1 MVSLEGWHTQM
12 FLSAMTAR
20 DTLKMTKKR
29 MTAYQTDFL
38 ERMNAIEVNAH
49 WFRRVFHT
57 FAASFLFY
65 YLLPDEEWINAIKI
79 MVPIIIVCCMISIEY
94 RRLRGS
100 LDHQRFFGLRSYEK
114 KRPASYLY
122 FGIAVLLLFL
132 LFPQQ
137 IAIPCILCASFTD
150 PIIGETRYYLGK
162 KKAYAIGFIVSLF
175 FFMITWYQADWWVLI
190 PVSVIGASGALIG
203 EAKKLRF
210 IDDDFMI
217 QMLPALLILLLWQG
231 FTVFGINI
239 LPLKIIL
246 PI

>member
-1 MVSLEGWHTQM
+1 MLFSEN
-12 FLSAMTAR
+12 AKDA
-20 DTLKMTKKR
+20 LKTTKQR
-29 MTAYQTDFL
+29 MSKYQDEFL
-38 ERMNAIEVNAH
+38 EQLNTIEVDAH
-49 WFRRVFHT
+49 WFRRAFHT

-65 YLLPDEEWINAIKI
+65 YLLPDEEWINVIKI
-79 MVPIIIVCCMISIEY
+79 VVPIILVLCMIVIEY

-100 LDHQRFFGLRSYEK
+100 LDHQRFFGLRNYEK

-137 IAIPCILCASFTD
+137 IAIPCLLCAAFTD
-150 PIIGETRYYLGK
+150 PVIGETRYYLGK
-162 KKAYAIGFIVSLF
+162 KKAYVIGFIISLF
-175 FFMITWYQADWWVLI
+175 FFLITWYQADWWVLI
-190 PVSVIGASGALIG
+190 PVLVIGASGALIG

-217 QMLPALLILLLWQG
+217 QMLPAVLLWLLWQG
-231 FTVFGINI
+231 TMTFGVNI
-239 LPLKIIL
+239 LPSKIIL

>member
-1 MVSLEGWHTQM
+1 MLFSENTKD
-12 FLSAMTAR
+12 A
-20 DTLKMTKKR
+20 LKTTKQR
-29 MTAYQTDFL
+29 MSKYQDEFL
-38 ERMNAIEVNAH
+38 EQLTAIEVDAH

-65 YLLPDEEWINAIKI
+65 YLLPDEEWINVIKI
-79 MVPIIIVCCMISIEY
+79 IVPVILVFCLIVIEY
-94 RRLRGS
+94 HRLRGA
-100 LDHQRFFGLRSYEK
+100 LDHQRFFGLRNYEK

-150 PIIGETRYYLGK
+150 PVIGETRYHLGK
-162 KKAYAIGFIVSLF
+162 KKAYIIGFIISLF
-175 FFMITWYQADWWVLI
+175 FFLITWFRADWRILI
-190 PVSVIGASGALIG
+190 LVSVIGAAGALAG
-203 EAKKLRF
+203 EAKKLRY

-217 QMLPALLILLLWQG
+217 QMLPALLLLLFWQG
-231 FTVFGINI
+231 SLAFGINI
-239 LPLKIIL
+239 LPPKIIL

>member
-1 MVSLEGWHTQM
+1 MLFSEMSVK
-12 FLSAMTAR
+12 
-20 DTLKMTKKR
+20 DTLKTTKRK
-29 MTAYQTDFL
+29 MSQYQAEFL
-38 ERMNAIEVNAH
+38 EQINAIEVDAH

-65 YLLPDEEWINAIKI
+65 YLLPDEGWINVVKI
-79 MVPIIIVCCMISIEY
+79 IAPIIIVFCMVVIEY
-94 RRLRGS
+94 RRLHGS

-150 PIIGETRYYLGK
+150 PIIGETRYNLGK
-162 KKAYAIGFIVSLF
+162 KKAYAIGFIISLF
-175 FFMITWYQADWWVLI
+175 FFLITWYRADWRILI
-190 PVSVIGASGALIG
+190 LVSLVGAAGALIG

-217 QMLPALLILLLWQG
+217 QMLPALLLLLLWQG
-231 FTVFGINI
+231 FLAFGVNI
-239 LPLKIIL
+239 LPPKIIL

>member
-1 MVSLEGWHTQM
+1 MLFSEIK
-12 FLSAMTAR
+12 AKDA
-20 DTLKMTKKR
+20 LKTTKQR
-29 MTAYQTDFL
+29 MSKYQDEFL
-38 ERMNAIEVNAH
+38 EQLTAIEVDAH

-65 YLLPDEEWINAIKI
+65 YLLPDEEWINVIKI
-79 MVPIIIVCCMISIEY
+79 IVPIILVFCLIVIEY
-94 RRLRGS
+94 HRLRGA
-100 LDHQRFFGLRSYEK
+100 LDHQRFFGLRNYEK

-150 PIIGETRYYLGK
+150 PIIGETRYHLGK
-162 KKAYAIGFIVSLF
+162 KKAYIIGFIISLF
-175 FFMITWYQADWWVLI
+175 FFLITWFRADWWILI
-190 PVSVIGASGALIG
+190 LVSVIGAAGALAG
-203 EAKKLRF
+203 EAKKLRY

-217 QMLPALLILLLWQG
+217 QMLPALLLLLFWQG
-231 FTVFGINI
+231 SLAFGVNI
-239 LPLKIIL
+239 LPPKIIL

>member
-1 MVSLEGWHTQM
+1 
-12 FLSAMTAR
+12 MTTR
-20 DTLKMTKKR
+20 DRIKVTKQR
-29 MTAYQTDFL
+29 MAEYQTELL
-38 ERMNAIEVNAH
+38 ERLNAIEVDAH

-65 YLLPDEEWINAIKI
+65 YLLPDDEWITFIKI
-79 MVPIIIVCCMISIEY
+79 VVPIIIVCCMVGVEY
-94 RRLRGS
+94 RRLGGTI
-100 LDHQRFFGLRSYEK
+100 DHQRFFGLRSYEK

-137 IAIPCILCASFTD
+137 IAIPCVLCASFTD

-162 KKAYAIGFIVSLF
+162 NKAYVIGFIVSLCF
-175 FFMITWYQADWWVLI
+175 FLITWYRADWWALVL
-190 PVSVIGASGALIG
+190 VSLIGATGAVIG

-217 QMLPALLILLLWQG
+217 QMLPAFLLFVLWQG
-231 FTVFGINI
+231 LLQIGINM
-239 LPLKIIL
+239 LPPPIIY
-246 PI
+246 PM

>member
-1 MVSLEGWHTQM
+1 MVFT
-12 FLSAMTAR
+12 AMTAKDALKR
-20 DTLKMTKKR
+20 TKQKMTE
-29 MTAYQTDFL
+29 YQTEFL
-38 ERMNAIEVNAH
+38 ERLNAIEVDAH

-65 YLLPDEEWINAIKI
+65 YLLPDEPWINLGKI
-79 MVPIIIVCCMISIEY
+79 ILPIIIVASMAIVEIH
-94 RRLRGS
+94 RIRGD
-100 LDHQRFFGLRSYEK
+100 LDHNRFFGLRNYEK

-122 FGIAVLLLFL
+122 FGVAVLLLFL

-150 PIIGETRYYLGK
+150 PIIGEARYYLGK
-162 KKAYAIGFIVSLF
+162 KHAYIIGFIVSVF
-175 FFMITWYQADWWVLI
+175 FFMITWNQSAWWTLLLI
-190 PVSVIGASGALIG
+190 SLLGATGAVVG

-217 QMLPALLILLLWQG
+217 QFLPALLLLIVWQG
-231 FTVFGINI
+231 LLQLGISI
-239 LPLKIIL
+239 LPPKLIL